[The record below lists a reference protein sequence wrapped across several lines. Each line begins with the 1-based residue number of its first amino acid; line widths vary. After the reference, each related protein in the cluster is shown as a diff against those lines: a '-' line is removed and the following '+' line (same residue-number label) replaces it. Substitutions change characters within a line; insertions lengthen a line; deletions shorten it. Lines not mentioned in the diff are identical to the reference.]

1 MRNYRHLPSGSVD
14 RARNLRRN
22 ATEAEKRLLRAL
34 REAFPKAKFRYQV
47 PYGPYF
53 VDFLSFGMKLI
64 VEVDGGQHSEAA
76 TYDAARTGFL
86 EGEGYRVLR
95 FWNNDVLANTD
106 GVIAAISTCLSQRER
121 ALGRSCSQ
129 HDLNSAGRCSPNTGA
144 PKGRK
149 GEGDEAPHL
158 TQSPSP
164 SHSATL
170 SGPLPLP
177 LGEGKVGE
185 VK

>member
-1 MRNYRHLPSGSVD
+1 MRNYRNLPSGSVD
-14 RARNLRRN
+14 RARDLRRN

-34 REAFPKAKFRYQV
+34 RETFPKAKFRYQV

-53 VDFLSFGMKLI
+53 VDFLSFSAKLI

-76 TYDAARTGFL
+76 TYDAARTRFL
-86 EGEGYRVLR
+86 ESEGYHVLR

-106 GVIAAISTCLSQRER
+106 GVIAAISTSLSLQER
-121 ALGRSCSQ
+121 VLGRSCSE

-149 GEGDEAPHL
+149 GEVEPRAIRVP
-158 TQSPSP
+158 SPSP

-177 LGEGKVGE
+177 PGEGKVGE
-185 VK
+185 GI

>member
-1 MRNYRHLPSGSVD
+1 MRNYRTLPSGSVD
-14 RARNLRRN
+14 RARDLRRN

-53 VDFLSFGMKLI
+53 VDFLSFGAKLI

-76 TYDAARTGFL
+76 TYDEVRTRFL
-86 EGEGYRVLR
+86 EGEGYRVLL

-106 GVIAAISTCLSQRER
+106 GVIAAISASLSQRER
-121 ALGRSCSQ
+121 E
-129 HDLNSAGRCSPNTGA
+129 GA

-149 GEGDEAPHL
+149 GEGDETPHL

-164 SHSATL
+164 SHASH
-170 SGPLPLP
+170 GPLPLP
-177 LGEGKVGE
+177 LGEGK
-185 VK
+185 

>member
-14 RARNLRRN
+14 RARDLRKN

-53 VDFLSFGMKLI
+53 VDFLSFSAKLI

-76 TYDAARTGFL
+76 TYDAARTRFL
-86 EGEGYRVLR
+86 EDEGYRVLR
-95 FWNNDVLANTD
+95 FWNNDVLANID
-106 GVIAAISTCLSQRER
+106 GVIAAISTSLSQRER
-121 ALGRSCSQ
+121 VLGRSCSE

-149 GEGDEAPHL
+149 AEGDEAPHL
-158 TQSPSP
+158 TRSPSP
-164 SHSATL
+164 SHASH
-170 SGPLPLP
+170 GPLPLP

-185 VK
+185 AK

>member
-1 MRNYRHLPSGSVD
+1 MRNYRTLPSGSVD
-14 RARNLRRN
+14 RARDLRRN

-47 PYGPYF
+47 PYGSYF
-53 VDFLSFGMKLI
+53 VDFLSFSGKLI

-76 TYDAARTGFL
+76 TYDAARTRFL

-95 FWNNDVLANTD
+95 FWNNDVLANTE
-106 GVIAAISTCLSQRER
+106 GVIETVGKSLSQREE
-121 ALGRSCSQ
+121 
-129 HDLNSAGRCSPNTGA
+129 A

-149 GEGDEAPHL
+149 GEGNKAPHL

-164 SHSATL
+164 SHASH
-170 SGPLPLP
+170 GPLPLP
-177 LGEGKVGE
+177 LGEGKEG
-185 VK
+185 KRA

>member
-1 MRNYRHLPSGSVD
+1 MRNYRTLPSGSVD
-14 RARNLRRN
+14 RARDLRRN

-53 VDFLSFGMKLI
+53 VDFLSFGLKLI

-76 TYDAARTGFL
+76 TYDAARTRFL
-86 EGEGYRVLR
+86 EGEGYCVLR

-106 GVIAAISTCLSQRER
+106 GVIAAISTSLSQRER
-121 ALGRSCSQ
+121 E
-129 HDLNSAGRCSPNTGA
+129 GA

-149 GEGDEAPHL
+149 GEGDKAPHL
-158 TQSPSP
+158 TRSPSP
-164 SHSATL
+164 SHASH
-170 SGPLPLP
+170 GPLPLP
-177 LGEGKVGE
+177 LGEGK
-185 VK
+185 